1 VQIIGIDPHKGSH
14 TAVAIGTDGT
24 VITSV
29 RVASS
34 RRQVDRLLAF
44 ASGWP
49 QRLWAVEGAAGVG
62 RLLAQQLVAR
72 GELVVDVPPSLSTRV
87 RVLSGRSGRKTDAHD
102 ATAVAL
108 AALHNPG
115 LAEVVT
121 EDSSRGMRLLWDRR
135 HQLTAA
141 RTQAVTRLHGLLAEL
156 VEGGAGQQLSATT
169 AAAMLRK
176 VRPAT
181 EVDVIRKDL
190 ARDLLDDVKRL
201 DAKLA
206 ANHQR
211 IAEAVTASGTTL
223 TTIQGIGVI
232 TAARIRGHTGPVAR
246 FADRAHYAS
255 YAGVAP
261 IEASSGNVQRH
272 RLSRRGN
279 RQLNSALH
287 GVAITQQRHPG
298 PGRDYYAKKVAEGKT
313 TGEARRALKRHLAD
327 LVYATIC
334 ADAQRSPGGQVGA
347 STKSSAAGQTPRTST
362 SDNSLPGLHQQ
373 ATTAVAWHTEASIGA
388 VRTLVRHPARS
399 ATV

>member
-14 TAVAIGTDGT
+14 TAVAVSGDGA
-24 VITSV
+24 VLASV
-29 RVASS
+29 RVVSS

-44 ASGWP
+44 AVGWP
-49 QRLWAVEGAAGVG
+49 DRVWAVEGAAGVG

-72 GELVVDVPPSLSTRV
+72 GEHVLDVPPSLSTRV

-108 AALHNPG
+108 AAVHNRA
-115 LAEVVT
+115 LSRVQV
-121 EDSSRGMRLLWDRR
+121 EDTSRGLRLLWDRR

-156 VEGGAGQQLSATT
+156 VEGGAGQQLSAE
-169 AAAMLRK
+169 AAAAVLRK
-176 VRPAT
+176 VRPGT
-181 EVDVIRKDL
+181 DVDAVRKDL

-211 IAEAVTASGTTL
+211 ITDAVTASGTTL
-223 TTIQGIGVI
+223 TAIQGIGVV
-232 TAARIRGHTGPVAR
+232 TAARILGHTGPVTR

-298 PGRDYYAKKVAEGKT
+298 PGRDYYARKIAEGKT

-327 LVYATIC
+327 LVYATLV

-347 STKSSAAGQTPRTST
+347 STKSSAAGLIPMANT
-362 SDNSLPGLHQQ
+362 SDKSLPGLHQQ
-373 ATTAVAWHTEASIGA
+373 ATTAVA
-388 VRTLVRHPARS
+388 
-399 ATV
+399 

>member
-1 VQIIGIDPHKGSH
+1 MQIIGIDPHKGSH
-14 TAVAIGTDGT
+14 TAVAISADGT
-24 VITSV
+24 VIKSV

-44 ASGWP
+44 AAAWP
-49 QRLWAVEGAAGVG
+49 DRVWAVEGAAGVG
-62 RLLAQQLVAR
+62 RLLAQQLVTR
-72 GELVVDVPPSLSTRV
+72 GEQVLDVPPSLSTRV

-108 AALHNPG
+108 AALHNPA
-115 LAEVVT
+115 LTQVLT

-156 VEGGAGQQLSATT
+156 VEGGADKQLSATT
-169 AAAMLRK
+169 AAALLRRIK
-176 VRPAT
+176 PTNDTDA
-181 EVDVIRKDL
+181 IRKDL

-206 ANHQR
+206 ANRER
-211 IAEAVTASGTTL
+211 IAVAVAANGTTL
-223 TTIQGIGVI
+223 TQIQGIGVI
-232 TAARIRGHTGPVAR
+232 TAARILGHTGPVTR

-261 IEASSGNVQRH
+261 IEASSGAVQRH

-298 PGRDYYAKKVAEGKT
+298 PGRDYYAKKIAEGKT

-327 LVYATIC
+327 LVYATLV

-347 STKSSAAGQTPRTST
+347 STRSSAADLIPMANT
-362 SDNSLPGLHQQ
+362 SDKSLPGLHQQ
-373 ATTAVAWHTEASIGA
+373 ATTDVA
-388 VRTLVRHPARS
+388 
-399 ATV
+399 